1 MQIYFTGNTTPVKS
15 FNIGIKGNNAAD
27 TIEFILDAQQ
37 GNVDLS
43 ACTAYVKSASPITSF
58 ADKQRVEIQSADE
71 GKIKVSWSMLRKH
84 TLNHSLNV
92 QLQFEDYDRD
102 ICWQTV
108 SLQIH
113 FDKTVDADTEIE
125 NQNPSII
132 QDLCKRVGALE
143 SKENPTQ
150 FFDSLDEFPTI
161 GSADVLYVD
170 IAEDRVYRWD
180 GDNLKYI
187 CVGSD
192 YEQIKFINGGTL

>member
-84 TLNHSLNV
+84 TLNHSLNE

-102 ICWQTV
+102 ICWNRKKI
-108 SLQIH
+108 LLN
-113 FDKTVDADTEIE
+113 F
-125 NQNPSII
+125 SILSTSSPLSEARAFSMSI
-132 QDLCKRVGALE
+132 LRKIA
-143 SKENPTQ
+143 
-150 FFDSLDEFPTI
+150 FI
-161 GSADVLYVD
+161 G
-170 IAEDRVYRWD
+170 
-180 GDNLKYI
+180 GM
-187 CVGSD
+187 
-192 YEQIKFINGGTL
+192 TTT

>member
-108 SLQIH
+108 SLQNGGCRH
-113 FDKTVDADTEIE
+113 GDRKSKPLDYTRPLQTGG
-125 NQNPSII
+125 
-132 QDLCKRVGALE
+132 RVGIE
-143 SKENPTQ
+143 RKSYSIFRFSRRVPHYRKRGR
-150 FFDSLDEFPTI
+150 SLCRYC
-161 GSADVLYVD
+161 GRSRLS
-170 IAEDRVYRWD
+170 
-180 GDNLKYI
+180 
-187 CVGSD
+187 VG
-192 YEQIKFINGGTL
+192 